1 LVNSRDKQAAIEQPH
16 RQNLRPSVQNPMK
29 LAFSILLLAASALA
43 QTAPTSSNVGAVHSA
58 GPSTKTTED
67 EGARKARA
75 LLDQAIEAL
84 GGSAYT
90 SYTSR
95 SEEGRTYSLYHSQTR
110 GPGVL
115 YRRFYRYADKDRVE
129 VALEKGIGVYDLIP
143 FPIPVPEGKSN
154 KKTDVAIIHNGDK
167 GFEVSYKGTEQE
179 ETKDTRDYI
188 RRRARSMEWVV
199 RKWIHEP
206 GVAFFYDGTA
216 LGNANLADKVTITN
230 SRNESVTF
238 FLDTTTHLPAKKVF
252 TWRDQTDKGQ
262 NVEEELYDNYK
273 PVQGI
278 MTPYTL
284 TRNYNGDLVSQ
295 RFLSK
300 VKYNDEMADS
310 LFEASAPAVKP

>member
-1 LVNSRDKQAAIEQPH
+1 M
-16 RQNLRPSVQNPMK
+16 RPSWQEFMK
-29 LAFSILLLAASALA
+29 IAFAILLWLGAAWPQSPSASSASA
-43 QTAPTSSNVGAVHSA
+43 TSSAAKS
-58 GPSTKTTED
+58 TED
-67 EGARKARA
+67 EGSSKART
-75 LLDQAIEAL
+75 LLDQAIGAL
-84 GGSAYT
+84 GGSAYL
-90 SYTSR
+90 SYTTR

-110 GPGVL
+110 GPGVV

-129 VALEKGIGVYDLIP
+129 VALERGIGVYDLIP

-167 GFEVSYKGTEQE
+167 GYEVSYKGTEQE
-179 ETKDTRDYI
+179 EAKDTRDYV
-188 RRRARSMEWVV
+188 RRRERSMEWVL
-199 RKWIHEP
+199 RKWIREP

-230 SRNESVTF
+230 SKNESVTL
-238 FLDTTTHLPAKKVF
+238 FLDTVTHLPVKKSF

-284 TRNYNGDLVSQ
+284 SRYYNGDLVSQ

-300 VKYNDEMADS
+300 VRYNDDLADT
-310 LFEASAPAVKP
+310 LFEANSRPASN

>member
-1 LVNSRDKQAAIEQPH
+1 MRLVFA
-16 RQNLRPSVQNPMK
+16 
-29 LAFSILLLAASALA
+29 ILLLACAAAAQTSEAKPTASAA
-43 QTAPTSSNVGAVHSA
+43 SA
-58 GPSTKTTED
+58 TTKTATTGED
-67 EGARKARA
+67 EGARKSRA
-75 LLDQAIEAL
+75 LLAQAIEAL
-84 GGSAYT
+84 GGWAYLT
-90 SYTSR
+90 YSTR

-167 GFEVSYKGTEQE
+167 GYEVSYRGTELE
-179 ETKDTRDYI
+179 EAKDTRDYV
-188 RRRARSMEWVV
+188 RRRERSLEWVL
-199 RKWIHEP
+199 RKWIQEP

-230 SRNESVTF
+230 SKNESVTL
-238 FLDTTTHLPAKKVF
+238 FLDTVTHLPVKKSF
-252 TWRDQTDKGQ
+252 SWRDQADRYQ
-262 NVEEELYDNYK
+262 NTEEELYDNYK

-284 TRNYNGDLVSQ
+284 SRYYNGDLVSQ
-295 RFLSK
+295 RFLNK
-300 VKYNDEMADS
+300 VKYNDELAET
-310 LFEASAPAVKP
+310 LFEASTRPGSN